1 MYFLPFGKNAY
12 SIFAYLYEMSRFVS
26 QQSELCIFRASASVG
41 ALFYY
46 KGEIIMPD
54 YKSMYFE
61 LFNSVT
67 DAMEILSEAQKRA
80 EEAYIDAEE
89 DEDTKNPITR

>member
-1 MYFLPFGKNAY
+1 
-12 SIFAYLYEMSRFVS
+12 
-26 QQSELCIFRASASVG
+26 
-41 ALFYY
+41 
-46 KGEIIMPD
+46 MPD